1 MARFS
6 LLIVGI
12 LGLSGCSAAVTDYTP
27 CTDNAS
33 CRDAFGFGWECM
45 EDGFCDT
52 MEPHERCLETFPS
65 DLYERPEVYKD
76 AVVFGSLMNHT
87 DSKPYVEAAELAL
100 FLVSDDRTAGSF
112 AVIHCKT
119 DDDLSLDGRTG
130 DARITSP
137 ALWLADTVGIP
148 GLIGPDFSSTTVT
161 AYDVL
166 EPYNVF
172 MMSPSA
178 TSEELTT
185 IDGAEKSDDNPGL
198 FWRTAPPDTLQARV
212 IAQDM
217 ILRKRSRVGVIF
229 TNGSY
234 GSGLAASFK
243 LNFEGDVIERPF
255 LSDSERDE
263 AIYDLGADPEIEE
276 VLFISPEV
284 VDYAALINAAQ
295 ILEGYARKGLFLTD
309 GAAQQ
314 SLLDSTTDSTEVYPL
329 IRGTRPA
336 RPSGTLWGYFT
347 TSYFNHYGRNP
358 LNDAYSAYAHDAGW
372 LTLYAAAGSTFKE
385 GNVTGPG
392 MAAAMRRMSDGE
404 SVTLNRSAW
413 PRGLEL
419 LAEGASI
426 DVEGS
431 SGALD
436 YDPVTEETF
445 APIEVWNIQGGA
457 DDPWSLGTIRVVTE

>member
-1 MARFS
+1 MARFKRFVFS
-6 LLIVGI
+6 MVC
-12 LGLSGCSAAVTDYTP
+12 LSGCSTAVTDFTP
-27 CTDNAS
+27 CADNAA

-45 EDGFCDT
+45 DDGFCDI
-52 MEPHERCLETFPS
+52 MEPHERCLETYPS

-119 DDDLSLDGRTG
+119 DDDLNLDGRTG
-130 DARITSP
+130 DERITSP

-166 EPYNVF
+166 EPFNVF

-185 IDGAEKSDDNPGL
+185 IDGTEKSDENPGL

-217 ILRKRSRVGVIF
+217 MQRKLNRVAVIY

-243 LNFEGDVIERPF
+243 QNFEGEVIERPF

-263 AIYDLGADPEIEE
+263 AIYDIGADLNIEE

-284 VDYAALINAAQ
+284 VDYAALINTAR
-295 ILEGYARKGLFLTD
+295 ILEGYRKKGLFLTD

-314 SLLDSTTDSTEVYPL
+314 SLLDSTVESTNIYPW

-372 LTLYAAAGSTFKE
+372 LSLYAAARAKLNDGQ
-385 GNVTGPG
+385 VTGKG
-392 MAAAMRRMSDGE
+392 MAAAMRRMSEGE

-413 PRGLEL
+413 LKGLNLIES
-419 LAEGASI
+419 GSSI

-445 APIEVWNIQGGA
+445 APIEVWNIQGSTSDG
-457 DDPWSLGTIRVVTE
+457 WSLGMIRVVTE

>member
-1 MARFS
+1 MGPS
-6 LLIVGI
+6 KSIQCLL
-12 LGLSGCSAAVTDYTP
+12 LGLSGCSAAITDFTP
-27 CTDNAS
+27 CASNAS

-45 EDGFCDT
+45 DDGFCDL
-52 MEPHERCLETFPS
+52 MEPHPRCSETFPS
-65 DLYERPEVYKD
+65 DLYARPEVYKD
-76 AVVFGSLMNHT
+76 TVVFGSLMNHT

-100 FLVSDDRTAGSF
+100 FLVSDDLTAGSF
-112 AVIHCKT
+112 AIIHCKT
-119 DDDLSLDGRTG
+119 DDDLSIDGLSG
-130 DARITSP
+130 EERITSP

-166 EPYNVF
+166 EPYDVF

-178 TSEELTT
+178 TSEELIT
-185 IDGAEKSDDNPGL
+185 IDGTEKSDENPGI

-217 ILRKRSRVGVIF
+217 TLRSRKRVGVIF

-234 GSGLAASFK
+234 GSGLAASFSQ
-243 LNFEGDVIERPF
+243 NFEGEVVERPF

-263 AIYDLGADPEIEE
+263 AIYDFATDPLIEE

-284 VDYAALINAAQ
+284 ADYAALINTAQ
-295 ILEGYARKGLFLTD
+295 ILEGYASKGLFLTD

-314 SLLDSTTDSTEVYPL
+314 SLLDSTAESTAVYPR

-372 LTLYAAAGSTFKE
+372 LTLYAAARSSFQNGA
-385 GNVTGPG
+385 VTGQG
-392 MAAAMRRMSDGE
+392 MAAAMRQISEGE
-404 SVTLNRSAW
+404 RVTLNRSAW
-413 PRGLEL
+413 PDGLAL
-419 LAEGASI
+419 LQSEVSI

-436 YDPVTEETF
+436 YDPITEETF
-445 APIEVWNIQGGA
+445 APIEVWDIDGG
-457 DDPWSLGTIRVVTE
+457 DGTPWSLGTIRVVTE